1 MSAPDRTSEG
11 SWNAIQSWGDTFLK
25 TPCVPQSYLLG
36 VGTSSLVFAHKL
48 RLYPGRRNLPKA
60 VNAMILTFC
69 LITPLNFVICA
80 NSHNQRHRL
89 IKEAFA
95 DRNIKQSGDKK

>member
-1 MSAPDRTSEG
+1 MSSSDTSSEG
-11 SWNAIQSWGDTFLK
+11 WNNNIWDTFLK
-25 TPCVPQSYLLG
+25 TPCVPPSYLLG
-36 VGTSSLVFAHKL
+36 VGTASLVFAHKL

-69 LITPLNFVICA
+69 FITPLNFVICA
-80 NSHNQRHRL
+80 NIHNQRHRM

-95 DRNIKQSGDKK
+95 ERNIKQAGEKM